1 MADSK
6 AGADHEIVEYADGWI
21 TERAHTDVPAFLK
34 ATYVIVTLGCL
45 AYAILYMNGELAHE
59 TRGPLVDQFVKATST
74 ADAFMYFV
82 AGLVGIFA
90 VILWMFAFKKE
101 H

>member
-6 AGADHEIVEYADGWI
+6 PGPETEIVEYAGGWI
-21 TERAHTDVPAFLK
+21 TEKAHTEVPGFLK
-34 ATYVIVTLGCL
+34 ATYIVVTMGCL

-59 TRGPLVDQFVKATST
+59 TRGPLVQQFVTATST
-74 ADAFMYFV
+74 ADAVMYFV
-82 AGLVGIFA
+82 TGLVGVFA
-90 VILWMFAFKKE
+90 VILWMFAFKKG

>member
-6 AGADHEIVEYADGWI
+6 PGPATEIVEYADGWI
-21 TERAHTDVPAFLK
+21 TEKAHTEVPGFLK
-34 ATYVIVTLGCL
+34 ATYIVVTLGCL

-59 TRGPLVDQFVKATST
+59 TRGPLVQQFVSATST
-74 ADAFMYFV
+74 ADGVMYFV
-82 AGLVGIFA
+82 TGLLGIFA
-90 VILWMFAFKKE
+90 VILWMFAFKKG